1 MSTVAIDNWGLL
13 VTLNQKKKIEP
24 GNINALLKIMVDE
37 EASDLFITAGM
48 PPSLKI
54 NGNVKPLSEWSLNPA
69 QVRALVYSVMTPEQ
83 IQVFEEVL
91 ESNFAI
97 QKLEVGRFRVNVFQ
111 QQNEIGMVIRR
122 INTNIPS
129 VEELRLP
136 VQLKDLVMGKR
147 GLILVVGATSSGKS
161 STLAAMIGHRNQYSQ
176 GHIVS
181 VEDPIEFLH
190 RHRGCI
196 VTQRE
201 VGIDTHS
208 YDAALKNTLRQ
219 APDVIMIGEIRSRE
233 TMEHAIAFAETGH
246 LVVSTLHA
254 TNAPQALDRIINF
267 FPDERRS
274 QLLMDLS
281 LHLKAIVAQRL
292 IPSVHGKH
300 RRVAVEVMLNSP
312 LVSDLILRGE
322 THLLRDV
329 MKKSSQQGMN
339 TFDQA
344 LFNLYKKG
352 DISHDDAVMYA
363 DSPNE
368 IRLMIKLGGKLDPSE
383 LTSAMQ
389 GVTYDSSDVNGDDE
403 SVLMHHSS
411 RARTRPTR
419 K

>member
-1 MSTVAIDNWGLL
+1 
-13 VTLNQKKKIEP
+13 VTLNKKKIDP
-24 GNINALLKIMVDE
+24 ANIDALLKRVVDE
-37 EASDLFITAGM
+37 EASDLFITEGT
-48 PPSLKI
+48 PPSLKV
-54 NGNVKPLSEWSLNPA
+54 NGIVKPLSDWSLNSG
-69 QVRALVYSVMTPEQ
+69 QVRALVHSIMTPEQ
-83 IQVFEEVL
+83 ISAFEETM

-97 QKLEVGRFRVNVFQ
+97 QKSEVGRFRVNVFQ

-122 INTNIPS
+122 ININIPS
-129 VEELRLP
+129 IEELRLP
-136 VQLKDLVMGKR
+136 AQLKDLAMGKR

-190 RHRGCI
+190 RHSGCI

-254 TNAPQALDRIINF
+254 TNASQALDRVINF

-281 LHLKAIVAQRL
+281 LHLKAIVGQRL
-292 IPSVHGKH
+292 IPSARGK
-300 RRVAVEVMLNSP
+300 RRCVAVEVMLNSP
-312 LVSDLILRGE
+312 LISDLILRGE

-329 MKKSSQQGMN
+329 IKKSGQQGMK

-344 LFNLYKKG
+344 LFVLYKKG
-352 DISHDDAVMYA
+352 DITHDDAIMYA

-389 GVTYDSSDVNGDDE
+389 GVTYDSSDVNNGAD
-403 SVLMHHSS
+403 SVVLHHGS
-411 RARTRPTR
+411 RVRTRPKR

>member
-1 MSTVAIDNWGLL
+1 MNLNNKID
-13 VTLNQKKKIEP
+13 P
-24 GNINALLKIMVDE
+24 ANIDALLKIVVDE
-37 EASDLFITAGM
+37 EASDLFITEGT
-48 PPSLKI
+48 PPSLKV
-54 NGNVKPLSEWSLNPA
+54 NGIVKPLSDWSLNSA
-69 QVRALVYSVMTPEQ
+69 QVHALVHSIMTPEQ
-83 IQVFEEVL
+83 ISAFEETL

-97 QKLEVGRFRVNVFQ
+97 QKSEVGRFRVNVFQ

-129 VEELRLP
+129 IEELQLP
-136 VQLKDLVMGKR
+136 KQLKDLAMGKR

-190 RHRGCI
+190 RHHGCI

-281 LHLKAIVAQRL
+281 LHLKAIVGQRL
-292 IPSVHGKH
+292 IPSAHGK
-300 RRVAVEVMLNSP
+300 RRCVAVEVMLNTP

-329 MKKSSQQGMN
+329 MKKSGQQGMT

-344 LFNLYKKG
+344 LFELYKKRH
-352 DISHDDAVMYA
+352 ITHDDAIMYA

-389 GVTYDSSDVNGDDE
+389 GVTYDNSDANGNDD
-403 SVLMHHSS
+403 SVLLHHSS
-411 RARTRPTR
+411 RVRTTRPKR

>member
-1 MSTVAIDNWGLL
+1 M
-13 VTLNQKKKIEP
+13 TLNQNKKVEP
-24 GNINALLKIMVDE
+24 ANIDALLKIMVDE
-37 EASDLFITAGM
+37 EASDLFITEGT
-48 PPSLKI
+48 PPSLKV
-54 NGNVKPLSEWSLNPA
+54 NGIVKPLSDWSLSSD
-69 QVRALVYSVMTPEQ
+69 QVRALVHSIMKPEQ
-83 IQVFEEVL
+83 IEAYEEEL

-97 QKLEVGRFRVNVFQ
+97 QKPEIGRFRVNVFQ
-111 QQNEIGMVIRR
+111 QQTETGMVIRR
-122 INTNIPS
+122 INTTIPS
-129 VEELRLP
+129 VEELQLP
-136 VQLKDLVMGKR
+136 TQLKDLVMGKR

-161 STLAAMIGHRNQYSQ
+161 SSLAAMIGHRNQYSQ

-254 TNAPQALDRIINF
+254 TNSYQALDRIINF

-292 IPSVHGKH
+292 IPSAHGNR

-312 LVSDLILRGE
+312 LISDLILRGE

-329 MKKSSQQGMN
+329 MKKSGQQGMK

-344 LFNLYKKG
+344 LFELYKNG
-352 DISHDDAVMYA
+352 DISRDDAILYS
-363 DSPNE
+363 DTPNE
-368 IRLMIKLGGKLDPSE
+368 IRLMIKLGGKLDPNE

-389 GVTYDSSDVNGDDE
+389 GVTFDNSDANGNDDSVT
-403 SVLMHHSS
+403 LHHSS
-411 RARTRPTR
+411 RARGAIRPKR

>member
-1 MSTVAIDNWGLL
+1 MTPDQNKTLEPANID
-13 VTLNQKKKIEP
+13 
-24 GNINALLKIMVDE
+24 ALLKMMVDE
-37 EASDLFITAGM
+37 EASDLFVTEGA
-48 PPSLKI
+48 PPNLKLNGIIKSLSDW
-54 NGNVKPLSEWSLNPA
+54 PLNSA
-69 QVRALVYSVMTPEQ
+69 QVKALVYSIMTPEQ
-83 IQVFEEVL
+83 ICAFEENL
-91 ESNFAI
+91 ESNFAV
-97 QKLEVGRFRVNVFQ
+97 QRPELGRFRVNVFQ

-122 INTNIPS
+122 INTSIPS
-129 VEELRLP
+129 IEELRLP
-136 VQLKDLVMGKR
+136 TQLKDLAMGKR

-254 TNAPQALDRIINF
+254 TNASQALDRVINF

-281 LHLKAIVAQRL
+281 LHLKAIVGQRL
-292 IPSVHGKH
+292 IPSARGK
-300 RRVAVEVMLNSP
+300 RRCVAVEVMLNSP

-322 THLLRDV
+322 SHLLRDV
-329 MKKSSQQGMN
+329 IKKSGQQGMK

-344 LFNLYKKG
+344 LFELYKKG
-352 DISHDDAVMYA
+352 DISHDDAIMYA

-368 IRLMIKLGGKLDPSE
+368 IRLMIKLDGRFGSNQ

-389 GVTYDSSDVNGDDE
+389 GVTYDSSDASDE
-403 SVLMHHSS
+403 APGVVLNHGNHV
-411 RARTRPTR
+411 RTTRPRR

>member
-1 MSTVAIDNWGLL
+1 M
-13 VTLNQKKKIEP
+13 TLNKKKIDP
-24 GNINALLKIMVDE
+24 ANIDALLKRVVDE
-37 EASDLFITAGM
+37 EASDLFITEGT
-48 PPSLKI
+48 PPSLKV
-54 NGNVKPLSEWSLNPA
+54 NGIVKPLSDWSLNSG
-69 QVRALVYSVMTPEQ
+69 QVRALVHSIMTPEQ
-83 IQVFEEVL
+83 ISAFEETM

-97 QKLEVGRFRVNVFQ
+97 QKSEVGRFRVNVFQ

-122 INTNIPS
+122 ININIPS
-129 VEELRLP
+129 IEELRLP
-136 VQLKDLVMGKR
+136 AQLKDLAMGKR

-190 RHRGCI
+190 RHSGCI

-254 TNAPQALDRIINF
+254 TNASQALDRVINF

-281 LHLKAIVAQRL
+281 LHLKAIVGQRL
-292 IPSVHGKH
+292 IPSARGK
-300 RRVAVEVMLNSP
+300 RRCVAVEVMLNSP
-312 LVSDLILRGE
+312 LISDLILRGE

-329 MKKSSQQGMN
+329 IKKSGQQGMK

-344 LFNLYKKG
+344 LFVLYKKG
-352 DISHDDAVMYA
+352 DITHDDAIMYA

-389 GVTYDSSDVNGDDE
+389 GVTYDSSDVNSGAD
-403 SVLMHHSS
+403 SVVLHHGS
-411 RARTRPTR
+411 RVRTRPKR

>member
-1 MSTVAIDNWGLL
+1 M
-13 VTLNQKKKIEP
+13 TLNQKKIEP
-24 GNINALLKIMVDE
+24 ANIDTLLRVMVDE
-37 EASDLFITAGM
+37 EASDLFITAGT
-48 PPSLKI
+48 PASLKI
-54 NGNVKPLSEWSLNPA
+54 NGIVKPLSDWSLTAA
-69 QVRALVYSVMTPEQ
+69 QVRALVYSIMTPEQ
-83 IQVFEEVL
+83 IQLFEETL
-91 ESNFAI
+91 ELNFAL
-97 QKLEVGRFRVNVFQ
+97 QQLEVGRFRVNVFQ
-111 QQNEIGMVIRR
+111 QQTDIGMVIRR
-122 INTNIPS
+122 INTEIPS
-129 VEELRLP
+129 VEGLQLP
-136 VQLKDLVMGKR
+136 TQLKDLVMGQR

-161 STLAAMIGHRNQYSQ
+161 STLAAMIGHRNEYSQ

-208 YDAALKNTLRQ
+208 YAAALKNTLRQ

-254 TNAPQALDRIINF
+254 TNASQALDRVINF

-281 LHLKAIVAQRL
+281 MHLKAMVAQRL
-292 IPSVHGKH
+292 IPSARGKH
-300 RRVAVEVMLNSP
+300 RRVAVEIMLNSP

-329 MKKSSQQGMN
+329 IKKSGQQGMK

-344 LFNLYKKG
+344 LFELYKRG
-352 DISHDDAVMYA
+352 DITRENAIMYA
-363 DSPNE
+363 DSANE
-368 IRLMIKLGGKLDPSE
+368 IRLMIKLGGKQDPSE
-383 LTSAMQ
+383 LASAMQ
-389 GVTYDSSDVNGDDE
+389 GVTYDSSDVNGADDG
-403 SVLMHHSS
+403 VMLHHNNH
-411 RARTRPTR
+411 ARVRPKR

>member
-1 MSTVAIDNWGLL
+1 M
-13 VTLNQKKKIEP
+13 TLNQNKKPEP
-24 GNINALLKIMVDE
+24 ANIDALLKIVVDE
-37 EASDLFITAGM
+37 EASDLFITAGT
-48 PPSLKI
+48 PPSLKV
-54 NGNVKPLSEWSLNPA
+54 NGIVKQLSDWSLNSG
-69 QVRALVYSVMTPEQ
+69 QVRALVHSIMTSEQ
-83 IQVFEEVL
+83 VSAFEESL

-97 QKLEVGRFRVNVFQ
+97 QKSEVGRFRVNVFQ

-122 INTNIPS
+122 INTTIPS
-129 VEELRLP
+129 IEELQLP
-136 VQLKDLVMGKR
+136 TQLKDLAMGKR

-254 TNAPQALDRIINF
+254 TNASQALDRVINF

-281 LHLKAIVAQRL
+281 LHLKAIVGQRL
-292 IPSVHGKH
+292 IPGAHGGR

-312 LVSDLILRGE
+312 LISDLILRGE

-329 MKKSSQQGMN
+329 IKKSGQQGMR

-344 LFNLYKKG
+344 LFALYKKG
-352 DISHDDAVMYA
+352 DITHDDAIMYA

-368 IRLMIKLGGKLDPSE
+368 IRLMIKLGGKLDPNE

-389 GVTYDSSDVNGDDE
+389 GVTYDSSDVNSSAD
-403 SVLMHHSS
+403 SVVLHHGS
-411 RARTRPTR
+411 RARTTRPKR

>member
-1 MSTVAIDNWGLL
+1 MSVGRCTQSLGVF
-13 VTLNQKKKIEP
+13 VTLNQNKAREP
-24 GNINALLKIMVDE
+24 DNIDALLKIVVDE
-37 EASDLFITAGM
+37 EASDLFITEGTA
-48 PPSLKI
+48 PSLKVDGI
-54 NGNVKPLSEWSLNPA
+54 ITSLSEWPLSSE
-69 QVRALVYSVMTPEQ
+69 QVQALVFSIMTPEQ
-83 IQVFEEVL
+83 ISAFEENL
-91 ESNFAI
+91 ELNFAI
-97 QKLEVGRFRVNVFQ
+97 QKPALGRFRVNVFQ

-122 INTNIPS
+122 ININIPS
-129 VEELRLP
+129 IEELQLP
-136 VQLKDLVMGKR
+136 AQLKDLAMGKR

-190 RHRGCI
+190 RHSGCI

-254 TNAPQALDRIINF
+254 TNASQALDRVINF

-281 LHLKAIVAQRL
+281 LHLKAIVGQRL
-292 IPSVHGKH
+292 IPSALG
-300 RRVAVEVMLNSP
+300 RRRCVAVEVMLNSP

-329 MKKSSQQGMN
+329 IKKSGQQGMR

-344 LFNLYKKG
+344 LFELYKKG
-352 DISHDDAVMYA
+352 SITHDDAIMYA

-368 IRLMIKLGGKLDPSE
+368 IRLMMKLGGRLDPNL

-389 GVTYDSSDVNGDDE
+389 GVTYDSSDVNGK
-403 SVLMHHSS
+403 SGGAVFHHGN
-411 RARTRPTR
+411 RTTRPRR